1 MNSNT
6 EKNNKVYVYGKIIS
20 EATFSHEVFG
30 EGFYEF
36 FVEVKRLS
44 GQADILPVTISERL
58 MGEGTKPGEYLCA
71 LGQFRSYNKIENGRS
86 RLMLTVFVREVLD
99 VQPCKNPNSIVL
111 SGYICKP
118 PVYRT
123 TPFNRE
129 IADLLIAV
137 NRSYNKSDYIP
148 AIAWGRNARFVR
160 NLTVGD
166 KVALSGRIQSR
177 EYQKKQADESFVTM
191 TAYEVSISKLAAF
204 DEQSDFDIDEEFDLY
219 SMPRPAEAENGA
231 ENIKNNYR

>member
-1 MNSNT
+1 MNYST
-6 EKNNKVYVYGKIIS
+6 EKNNKVYICGEIVS
-20 EATFSHEVFG
+20 EATFSHEVYG

-36 FVEVKRLS
+36 FVKVMRLS
-44 GQADILPVTISERL
+44 GQADILPVTVSERI
-58 MGEGTKPGEYLCA
+58 MTEDMKVGGNICA
-71 LGQFRSYNKIENGRS
+71 LGQFRSYNKLEDGKS
-86 RLMLTVFVREVLD
+86 RLMLTVFIRELLD
-99 VQPCKNPNSIVL
+99 VQPSKNPNSIVL

-123 TPFNRE
+123 TPFDRE

-160 NLTVGD
+160 NLSVGD
-166 KVALSGRIQSR
+166 RVALSGRIQSR
-177 EYQKKQADESFVTM
+177 EYQKKQPDETFVTM

-204 DEQSDFDIDEEFDLY
+204 DDDSEFDIEQEFDLY
-219 SMPRPAEAENGA
+219 SMPRPYERNEQ
-231 ENIKNNYR
+231 

>member
-1 MNSNT
+1 MNYNT
-6 EKNNKVYVYGKIIS
+6 EKNNKVYVYGEIVS
-20 EATFSHEVFG
+20 EAVFSHEVYG

-36 FVEVKRLS
+36 FVKVMRLS
-44 GQADILPVTISERL
+44 GQADILPVTVSERI
-58 MGEGTKPGEYLCA
+58 MTDDMKPGKTICA
-71 LGQFRSYNKIENGRS
+71 LGQFRSYNKLEGGKS
-86 RLMLTVFVREVLD
+86 RLMLTVFIRELLD
-99 VQPCKNPNSIVL
+99 TQPGKNPNSIVL

-160 NLTVGD
+160 NLSVGD
-166 KVALSGRIQSR
+166 RVALSGRIQSR
-177 EYQKKQADESFVTM
+177 EYQKKQPDESFVTM

-204 DEQSDFDIDEEFDLY
+204 DDESEFDIEQEFDLY
-219 SMPRPAEAENGA
+219 SVPRTYEPNEQ
-231 ENIKNNYR
+231 

>member
-1 MNSNT
+1 MNYST
-6 EKNNKVYVYGKIIS
+6 EKNNKVYIYGEIVS
-20 EATFSHEVFG
+20 EAVFSHEVYG

-36 FVEVKRLS
+36 YVKVMRLS
-44 GQADILPVTISERL
+44 GQADILPVTVSERI
-58 MGEGTKPGEYLCA
+58 MTEEMKVGGYICA
-71 LGQFRSYNKIENGRS
+71 LGQFRSYNKVDGAKS
-86 RLMLTVFVREVLD
+86 RLMLTVFVRELLEAPPV
-99 VQPCKNPNSIVL
+99 KNPNSIVL

-129 IADLLIAV
+129 IADLLVAV

-160 NLTVGD
+160 NLAVGD
-166 KVALSGRIQSR
+166 KIALSGRIQSR
-177 EYQKKQADESFVTM
+177 EYQKKQPDESFVSM

-204 DEQSDFDIDEEFDLY
+204 DDDSEFDIEQEFDLY
-219 SMPRPAEAENGA
+219 SVPRAYEQNEQ
-231 ENIKNNYR
+231 

>member
-1 MNSNT
+1 MNVSS
-6 EKNNKVYVYGKIIS
+6 EKNNKVYLCGKIAS
-20 EATFSHEVFG
+20 KAVFSHEVFG

-36 FVEVKRLS
+36 YVKVNRLS

-58 MGEGTKPGEYLCA
+58 MTPEMVEGATLCA
-71 LGQFRSYNKIENGRS
+71 LGQFRSFNKLEGGRS
-86 RLMLTVFVREVLD
+86 RLMLTVFVREVLSA
-99 VQPCKNPNSIVL
+99 PPSSNPNSIVL

-148 AIAWGRNARFVR
+148 AIAWGRNARFVSKMA
-160 NLTVGD
+160 VGD
-166 KVALSGRIQSR
+166 KIVLSGRIQSR
-177 EYQKKQADESFVTM
+177 EYQKKQADDSFVTM
-191 TAYEVSISKLAAF
+191 TAYEVSISKLALY
-204 DEQSDFDIDEEFDLY
+204 DDYSPFDIDEEFSLY
-219 SMPRPAEAENGA
+219 TCPHDEHSHAD
-231 ENIKNNYR
+231 KL

>member
-1 MNSNT
+1 MNYST
-6 EKNNKVYVYGKIIS
+6 EKNNRVYIYGEIVS
-20 EATFSHEVFG
+20 DAQFSHEVYG

-36 FVEVKRLS
+36 MVKVMRLS
-44 GQADILPVTISERL
+44 GQADILPVTVSERI
-58 MGEGTKPGEYLCA
+58 MTESMKPGEHICA
-71 LGQFRSYNKIENGRS
+71 LGQFRSYNKLEGGKS
-86 RLMLTVFVREVLD
+86 RLMLTVFVRELLD
-99 VQPCKNPNSIVL
+99 TQPDKNPNSVVL

-160 NLTVGD
+160 NLSVGD
-166 KVALSGRIQSR
+166 RVALSGRIQSR
-177 EYQKKQADESFVTM
+177 EYQKKQPDESFVTM
-191 TAYEVSISKLAAF
+191 TAYEVSVSKLAAF
-204 DEQSDFDIDEEFDLY
+204 DDDSQFDIDEEFDLY
-219 SMPRPAEAENGA
+219 SVSHALEGNE
-231 ENIKNNYR
+231 